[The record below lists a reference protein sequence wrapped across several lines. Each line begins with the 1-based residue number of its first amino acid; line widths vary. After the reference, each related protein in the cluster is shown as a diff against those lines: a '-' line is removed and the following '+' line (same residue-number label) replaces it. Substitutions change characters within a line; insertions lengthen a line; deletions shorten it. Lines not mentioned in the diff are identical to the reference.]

1 MNDSIFAPNYIIT
14 PAMAG
19 HLQDIERQRWL
30 IENMLLMPKHEAWLR
45 REVSVRR
52 AVGTTS
58 IEGASLE
65 EAEVNQLL
73 NRAAGDNKGTEDE
86 QANLNALAA
95 YEFIDFISDQSD
107 IPIDELVIR
116 QLNRNFMRGAAETL
130 TPGAYRKGQTSVG
143 NYSPPDQGDVPGL
156 MRAFALWLRQEEDEL
171 HPVVKA
177 GIAHIHS
184 VAIHPFWD
192 GNGRTARGLSTLIL
206 QRSHF
211 GFRRLLSLESHLY
224 DIRDSYFPA
233 IERTLGRSFAIE
245 YDATPWLEF
254 FIMAL
259 SVEVQLLV
267 DRITEWHR
275 AMEGIYEA
283 AEAKGW
289 DRRHADGLTF
299 ARWTGQITR
308 SDYMEISGVSPA
320 TASRDLAMLVGA
332 GLLIQEGKTRSRVY
346 RPQDTDSSKTSAAPP
361 EQLHLL
367 AED

>member
-130 TPGAYRKGQTSVG
+130 TPGAYRKGQNSVG
-143 NYSPPDQGDVPGL
+143 NYSPPEGG
-156 MRAFALWLRQEEDEL
+156 RARL
-171 HPVVKA
+171 
-177 GIAHIHS
+177 
-184 VAIHPFWD
+184 
-192 GNGRTARGLSTLIL
+192 NAR
-206 QRSHF
+206 
-211 GFRRLLSLESHLY
+211 FR
-224 DIRDSYFPA
+224 P
-233 IERTLGRSFAIE
+233 
-245 YDATPWLEF
+245 
-254 FIMAL
+254 M
-259 SVEVQLLV
+259 
-267 DRITEWHR
+267 
-275 AMEGIYEA
+275 
-283 AEAKGW
+283 
-289 DRRHADGLTF
+289 
-299 ARWTGQITR
+299 
-308 SDYMEISGVSPA
+308 
-320 TASRDLAMLVGA
+320 
-332 GLLIQEGKTRSRVY
+332 
-346 RPQDTDSSKTSAAPP
+346 AAPGGGRAAP
-361 EQLHLL
+361 GGQGGHSPYPFGGYTPILGW
-367 AED
+367 